1 MLYVFSS
8 SQQAHELGTIVIFI
22 LQRKRERE
30 KGEGQEWGRRL
41 LYHYVNKLTGMY
53 LNY

>member
-1 MLYVFSS
+1 MIT
-8 SQQAHELGTIVIFI
+8 E
-22 LQRKRERE
+22 RKKVLVPGERE